1 MEVPDKWDQITDT
14 FNKWQNIIW
23 SVATILIIVI
33 LIFAGIK
40 VVSAKD
46 FGVVGKTWEIKER
59 DAIEEIQS
67 KLALM
72 EKTGQIEEH
81 NEIIKEKVSEKIKS
95 PKALKL
101 ERTESPR
108 EYVYDPS
115 IVVKEDLKDARG
127 IVFQKKGTRVNPLDT
142 VSMNYEL
149 IFFDARD
156 DKQQEFAINRYNNS
170 EIKPRL
176 ILTGGSPI
184 EIEEKYKLDVYFDQ
198 GGVLIKKLG
207 IAQVPAVVAQEGKV
221 LNIKEVE
228 VE

>member
-1 MEVPDKWDQITDT
+1 MVKSK
-14 FNKWQNIIW
+14 NRGGM
-23 SVATILIIVI
+23 SVTTSKTILEELFIVI
-33 LIFAGIK
+33 MMLFFYFIAATSA
-40 VVSAKD
+40 SAKD
-46 FGVVGKTWEIKER
+46 FGVVGKTWDIKER

-67 KLALM
+67 KLAVM

-81 NEIIKEKVSEKIKS
+81 NEIIKEKVSEKVKS

-101 ERTESPR
+101 ERAESPR

-170 EIKPRL
+170 EIKPKL